1 MELVPKLKLQYL
13 EYSSR
18 EGEDVTGVS
27 HNTCLFQA
35 PYPCELVDNLPSLTN
50 QWQTVTQSNG
60 VAPDRY
66 ANEAGG
72 LDKPNTAQ
80 FKGVRTAI

>member
-27 HNTCLFQA
+27 HNTCLSQA
-35 PYPCELVDNLPSLTN
+35 PYPCELVDNLPSLPSLAS

-66 ANEAGG
+66 A
-72 LDKPNTAQ
+72 D
-80 FKGVRTAI
+80 

>member
-27 HNTCLFQA
+27 QNTCLSQA

-60 VAPDRY
+60 VRRIDMRMKQ
-66 ANEAGG
+66 EG
-72 LDKPNTAQ
+72 LISPKRHKL
-80 FKGVRTAI
+80 KG

>member
-18 EGEDVTGVS
+18 EGEDVTSVS
-27 HNTCLFQA
+27 YNTCLSQA
-35 PYPCELVDNLPSLTN
+35 PYPCELVDNLPSLAS
-50 QWQTVTQSNG
+50 QWQTVTQPNG

-66 ANEAGG
+66 A
-72 LDKPNTAQ
+72 DQ
-80 FKGVRTAI
+80 VRGPA

>member
-1 MELVPKLKLQYL
+1 M
-13 EYSSR
+13 
-18 EGEDVTGVS
+18 TGVS
-27 HNTCLFQA
+27 HNTCLSQA

-66 ANEAGG
+66 A
-72 LDKPNTAQ
+72 D
-80 FKGVRTAI
+80 

>member
-1 MELVPKLKLQYL
+1 MMELVPKLKLQYL

-27 HNTCLFQA
+27 YNTGLSQA

-60 VAPDRY
+60 VASDRY
-66 ANEAGG
+66 A
-72 LDKPNTAQ
+72 D
-80 FKGVRTAI
+80 

>member
-13 EYSSR
+13 KYSSR
-18 EGEDVTGVS
+18 EGEDVTSVS
-27 HNTCLFQA
+27 YNTGLSQA
-35 PYPCELVDNLPSLTN
+35 PYPCELVDNLPSLAN

-66 ANEAGG
+66 A
-72 LDKPNTAQ
+72 D
-80 FKGVRTAI
+80 

>member
-27 HNTCLFQA
+27 HNTCLSQA
-35 PYPCELVDNLPSLTN
+35 PSPCELVDNLPSLTN

-60 VAPDRY
+60 VASDRY

-72 LDKPNTAQ
+72 LDKPKNGTS
-80 FKGVRTAI
+80 

>member
-13 EYSSR
+13 KYSSR

-27 HNTCLFQA
+27 YNTCLSQA
-35 PYPCELVDNLPSLTN
+35 PYPCELVDNLPSLAS
-50 QWQTVTQSNG
+50 QWQTVTQPNG

-66 ANEAGG
+66 A
-72 LDKPNTAQ
+72 DQ
-80 FKGVRTAI
+80 VRGPA